1 MKGETIIV
9 TLNLTDIQA
18 VMLDALFRSHSTEE
32 NIDLVKKEFK
42 KFLKNDAHDPS
53 TYAYAIVANTPDWI
67 YQNDDGELY
76 NSLDDII
83 YNIGLA
89 HQDKAIEILNNMA
102 KENKQ

>member
-1 MKGETIIV
+1 MV
-9 TLNLTDIQA
+9 TLNLTDTQA
-18 VMLDALFRSHSTEE
+18 VMLDALFRNHSTEE
-32 NIDLVKKEFK
+32 NINLVKKEFK
-42 KFLKNDAHDPS
+42 EFLKNDAYDPS

-102 KENKQ
+102 KENKQW

>member
-1 MKGETIIV
+1 MV
-9 TLNLTDIQA
+9 TLNLTDTQA
-18 VMLDALFRSHSTEE
+18 VMLDALFRNHSTEE

-42 KFLKNDAHDPS
+42 EFLKNDARDPS

-76 NSLDDII
+76 NSLEDIV

-89 HQDKAIEILNNMA
+89 HQDKAIEILNNIT
-102 KENKQ
+102 KETNK

>member
-1 MKGETIIV
+1 MV
-9 TLNLTDIQA
+9 TLNLTDTQA
-18 VMLDALFRSHSTEE
+18 VMLDALFRNHSTEE

-53 TYAYAIVANTPDWI
+53 TCAYAIVANTPDWI

-76 NSLDDII
+76 NSLEDIV

-89 HQDKAIEILNNMA
+89 HQDKAIEILNNIA
-102 KENKQ
+102 KEASNDNT